1 MTQNFERVA
10 KACCLTGDFTLK
22 SGRKSNYY
30 IDKYRLIA
38 DPAVMGAIV
47 DRLVDRLP
55 RINRLVI
62 AGQELGGAV
71 LASHIAVKAF
81 TRCIL
86 VRKKTKE
93 YGTQNRIE
101 RIVKAGDQ
109 VFLVEDVATT
119 GGSMIDTAQV
129 LGAAGAEVI
138 EAVAVV
144 DRNEGSREAFA
155 EANIPYS
162 FLYSAVD
169 LAASMGIEP
178 SSTGP

>member
-1 MTQNFERVA
+1 
-10 KACCLTGDFTLK
+10 
-22 SGRKSNYY
+22 
-30 IDKYRLIA
+30 
-38 DPAVMGAIV
+38 
-47 DRLVDRLP
+47 
-55 RINRLVI
+55 
-62 AGQELGGAV
+62 
-71 LASHIAVKAF
+71 
-81 TRCIL
+81 
-86 VRKKTKE
+86 
-93 YGTQNRIE
+93 
-101 RIVKAGDQ
+101 
-109 VFLVEDVATT
+109 
-119 GGSMIDTAQV
+119 MIDTAQV